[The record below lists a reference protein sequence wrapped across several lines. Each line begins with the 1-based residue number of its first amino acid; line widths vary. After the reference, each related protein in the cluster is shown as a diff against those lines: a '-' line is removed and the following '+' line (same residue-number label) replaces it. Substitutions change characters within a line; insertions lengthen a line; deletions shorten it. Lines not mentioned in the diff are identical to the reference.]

1 MQTGNNPSVGL
12 HRKQKGVCYTR
23 IFAGCPDHNADRL
36 CSAAPQPAPA
46 HNSIRQ
52 TRMSAAVAVPPSQ
65 EAAHRPRSPTGNKG
79 VKLGGGGPLPSAPAG
94 RALVEA
100 AVVPMGPSGWQDRQ
114 EGILWTGDR
123 IRLVGSTGAVKAE
136 ARRLGI
142 EPEPLDGRL
151 VLPGFVDAHT
161 HFLHVGVKTTRP
173 DLRGAKSLREALD
186 RTARWLAAHP
196 GSGPVVAE
204 GWDES
209 EWGDSRRPTRDD
221 VDAVVAAAAKD
232 GHGPLDRSVVL
243 RRICGHVAV
252 AGSGAL
258 PLVRARWDDDAAVDR
273 QTGLLLEAPSLYL
286 NEVLPSTPQQLDRAV
301 KEACTEA
308 HRLGVT
314 ALGDY
319 SQAPYRAALQRA
331 ATQGTLTVRV
341 ASSIYVQQ
349 LEAEVAAGFRT
360 GRPGL
365 GPGDGSPVGE
375 GRSHWG
381 PVPGRDGGDRD
392 RGGSSEWLRDGGLKV
407 FLDGSLGGHT
417 AFLREPYLDLADRK
431 QGGGVGVA
439 GKQAPHDPHAGHGHG
454 GDGGSPTTDLRG
466 SRIWTDEELDHH
478 FGSAHAAGIQVH
490 AHAIGDGAID
500 QGLQA
505 FHRLATR
512 ADLEGKGWDGNAL
525 RHRFE
530 HFEIA
535 HDDQVLRTAELQVV
549 SSSQPN
555 FVGEWSAKGGMYH
568 ARLGDRF
575 LLNNRFRSFKEAGV
589 PLAFGSDGMPFGPLV
604 GLQSAVAHP
613 DPSQRLAPLEAAW
626 HYTWMAAWSLHWP
639 ALGHLAPGHPAD
651 VVVLEG
657 DAEGQPKDW
666 IVQETV
672 TAGVSRFRPTGS

>member
-1 MQTGNNPSVGL
+1 V
-12 HRKQKGVCYTR
+12 HRKPKGVCYTR
-23 IFAGCPDHNADRL
+23 FFAGCPDRNADRRL
-36 CSAAPQPAPA
+36 PVESGTRPP

-52 TRMSAAVAVPPSQ
+52 TGMSAAVARARS
-65 EAAHRPRSPTGNKG
+65 EDASHRASHRPQPPTGNKG
-79 VKLGGGGPLPSAPAG
+79 VKHGGAAGPGKA

-100 AVVPMGPSGWQDRQ
+100 TVVPMGPDGWQERAQ
-114 EGILWTGDR
+114 AILWSGDR
-123 IRLVGSTGAVKAE
+123 IVLVGTTGEVEAE

-173 DLRGAKSLREALD
+173 DLRGSKSLREALS
-186 RTARWLAAHP
+186 RTARWLAQHP
-196 GSGPVVAE
+196 GSGPVIAE

-221 VDAVVAAAAKD
+221 VDALVAAAAKD
-232 GHGPLDRSVVL
+232 GHGPLDRPVVL

-258 PLVRARWDDDAAVDR
+258 PLVRARWDDDAAVDLR
-273 QTGLLLEAPSLYL
+273 SGLLLEAPSLYL

-301 KEACTEA
+301 QEACVEA
-308 HRLGVT
+308 HRQGVT

-331 ATQGTLTVRV
+331 AAQGRLTVRV

-349 LEAEVAAGFRT
+349 LEAETGAGFRT

-365 GPGDGSPVGE
+365 APEDLAPQGDGRTHWSPA
-375 GRSHWG
+375 
-381 PVPGRDGGDRD
+381 PGRDGGDRD
-392 RGGSSEWLRDGGLKV
+392 RGGSSAWLRDGGLKV

-417 AFLREPYLDLADRK
+417 AYLREPYLDLADRK
-431 QGGGVGVA
+431 PGGFERGGGPA
-439 GKQAPHDPHAGHGHG
+439 DPHAGHDHG
-454 GDGGSPTTDLRG
+454 SSPGGKGTDSESGGSRG
-466 SRIWTDEELDHH
+466 SRIWTDEELDRH
-478 FGSAHAAGIQVH
+478 FGAAHSAGVQIH

-500 QGLQA
+500 QGLEA

-512 ADLEGKGWDGNAL
+512 ADLEGPGWAGNAL

-535 HDDQVLRTAELQVV
+535 HDDQVLRAAELRLV

-575 LLNNRFRSFKEAGV
+575 LLNNRFRAFKGADL
-589 PLAFGSDGMPFGPLV
+589 PLAFGSDGMPFGPLA

-613 DPSQRLAPLEAAW
+613 EATQRLAPLEAAW

-639 ALGHLAPGHPAD
+639 GLGHLASGNPAD
-651 VVVLEG
+651 LVVLRGDPEG
-657 DAEGQPKDW
+657 LPKEW
-666 IVQETV
+666 VVEETI
-672 TAGVSRFRPTGS
+672 TAGTSRFTATG